1 MSRTTIPSRTQQQVW
16 LRAGGRCEYPGCNEP
31 LWQDSLTLRAMNRA
45 YLAHI
50 VADSPDGPRGDPV
63 LSEQLKADP
72 GNIMLL
78 CDAHHRLVDKVDI
91 AGHPVELLR
100 HYKKEHEE
108 RIERQT
114 AIQTNRRTHIL
125 LLGTRIKDRQGQVNF
140 EQACEAVL
148 PERYPA
154 DETGIRLD
162 LAGNQISEDD
172 PEFWDQTAKYVERRL
187 RPYLDSGEGPGGK
200 PLNHLSVFAL
210 APIPALIAFGK
221 QLGDVVSADVYQRH
235 RNKGDWRWAELED
248 DEFDYIIHRPERDS
262 ASAPRVALNLSL
274 SGTVHPPEI
283 EQALGSSAPI
293 YTLTHAR
300 PNRDFLR
307 SKEQLELFRNEWHR
321 LLSAIRGDHGEG
333 CEIHLFP
340 AVPCSVAVEIGRSLL
355 PKSDPHLVVYDHDK
369 GRGGFVRAVVI

>member
-1 MSRTTIPSRTQQQVW
+1 MSRTTIPAKAQQQVW

-31 LWQDSLTLRAMNRA
+31 LWKDSLTLRVMNRA

-50 VADSPDGPRGDPV
+50 IADRPDGPRGHPV

-72 GNIMLL
+72 ENIMLL
-78 CDAHHRLVDKVDI
+78 CDAHHRLVDKVDV

-100 HYKKEHEE
+100 QYKKEHEE

-125 LLGTRIKDRQGQVNF
+125 LLGTRIKDRQGLVNF

-187 RPYLDSGEGPGGK
+187 RPYLDSDEGPGGK

-235 RNKGDWRWAELED
+235 RSTNDWRWSELED
-248 DEFDYIIHRPERDS
+248 DEFDYIIHRPERDG
-262 ASAPRVALNLSL
+262 APATRVALNLSL
-274 SGTVHPPEI
+274 SGTIHPAEI
-283 EQALGSSAPI
+283 ERALGSPVPT
-293 YTLTHAR
+293 YTLTLAR

-307 SKEQLELFRNEWHR
+307 AKEQLELFRNEWHR
-321 LLSAIRGDHGEG
+321 LLSEIRGDHGEE
-333 CEIHLFP
+333 CEIHLFS
-340 AVPCSVAVEIGRSLL
+340 AIPCSVAVEIGRSLL

-369 GRGGFVRAVVI
+369 ERGGFVRAVVV